1 MSDDKIVGLL
11 EQINN
16 KLNSVVPRLNSI
28 EERLDK
34 LDIRMVTNLS
44 ELRSLSS
51 DLVSDV
57 TSSVKSLG
65 SVSSEITSP
74 PLSDSNPD
82 QELITEVDK
91 FGIVLSDLGES
102 DMAANMGQLMN
113 CEVKQ
118 LTYGS
123 IGDQA
128 SLFERQ
134 LEFVVIQDSG
144 SMLEKH
150 KHVTTEIVKEITAYV
165 QTLVKV
171 AGDILQLKPGTKVF
185 LGSLTPRFDGRVRQD
200 LVRVFNG
207 LLVTESFLLD
217 DVIVVSQSNLNTRDN
232 KKLFERY
239 EDNLVVLTRYGRTLR
254 VKNVAVQVAQVVPGL
269 TVMRK
274 KKFTPSHHLNG
285 WGGPTINK
293 KLKTVLSAV
302 LRGL

>member
-1 MSDDKIVGLL
+1 MSDDKIVALL

-16 KLNSVVPRLNSI
+16 KLNSVLPRLNSI

-34 LDIRMVTNLS
+34 LDCRMVTNLS
-44 ELRSLSS
+44 ELRSISS
-51 DLVSDV
+51 DLVTDV

-65 SVSSEITSP
+65 SVSSEISNQS
-74 PLSDSNPD
+74 LSDSNPD
-82 QELITEVDK
+82 QEPSTEADK
-91 FGIVLSDLGES
+91 FGIVLSDLGEPE
-102 DMAANMGQLMN
+102 MAANMGQLMN

-118 LTYGS
+118 L
-123 IGDQA
+123 
-128 SLFERQ
+128 SLFEGQ

-150 KHVTTEIVKEITAYV
+150 KEVTTEIVKEITAYV

-274 KKFTPSHHLNG
+274 KKFTPSHHQQG
-285 WGGPTINK
+285 WGGPTVNK
-293 KLKTVLSAV
+293 KLKTVLSAF